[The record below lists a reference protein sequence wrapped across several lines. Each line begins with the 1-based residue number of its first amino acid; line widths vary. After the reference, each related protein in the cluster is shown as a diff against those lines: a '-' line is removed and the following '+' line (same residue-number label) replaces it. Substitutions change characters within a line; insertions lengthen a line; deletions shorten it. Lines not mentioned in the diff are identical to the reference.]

1 MVDQREID
9 DIVRHF
15 EDLEDPRSEVNL
27 QHPLISVVVIGLMA
41 VLAGATGPTAIARW
55 AQPKADELLNVL
67 PLPNGI
73 PRKDVFR
80 RVLSALKPETFQTCF
95 ANWLASL
102 RAGAAAATGIDQ
114 PILAVDGKTLRRS
127 HDRRKGLGALHS
139 VSVWASEFGLTLGQ
153 VATDQKS
160 NEITAIPEVLKL
172 VDLQGAIVT
181 IDAMGTQK
189 AIAAQ
194 VVDSGADYVFGL
206 KGNQSKLHEAVADY
220 AVEQWENDFAD
231 AQARRHVT
239 TEKAH
244 GREETRTYIQM
255 PAPKSL
261 PGFHLW
267 KGLLTIGL
275 VVHECLRNGKETH
288 EVRYYISSLAMG
300 VKRFAHAVRSH
311 WGIENACHW
320 SLDVTYRED
329 DSRIRDAR
337 MRENFAWLNR
347 FTLSLLKQ
355 HPCKDSVAMKRR
367 SCGWDFDFMTEVL
380 AGREG

>member
-1 MVDQREID
+1 MVDQCEID

-27 QHPLISVVVIGLMA
+27 QHPLISVVVISLMA
-41 VLAGATGPTAIARW
+41 VLAGAAGPTAIARW
-55 AQPKADELLNVL
+55 AQLKADELLNVL

-80 RVLSALKPETFQTCF
+80 RVLCALKPEAFQTCF
-95 ANWLASL
+95 TNWLASL
-102 RAGAAAATGIDQ
+102 RAGAAAATGIHQ

-153 VATDQKS
+153 VATEEKS
-160 NEITAIPEVLKL
+160 NEITAIPQVLKL
-172 VDLQGAIVT
+172 VDLRGAIVT

-194 VVDSGADYVFGL
+194 IVDSKADFVFGL
-206 KGNQSKLHEAVADY
+206 KGNQSKLHEAVANY
-220 AVEQWENDFAD
+220 VVEQWENDFAD

-239 TEKAH
+239 TEKGH
-244 GREETRTYIQM
+244 GREETRTYLQM

-261 PGFHLW
+261 PGFHQW

-320 SLDVTYRED
+320 CLDVTYRED
-329 DSRIRDAR
+329 ESRIRDAR

-355 HPCKDSVAMKRR
+355 HPRKDSVAMKRR

-380 AGREG
+380 AGKEG

>member
-1 MVDQREID
+1 MVDQHEID

-27 QHPLISVVVIGLMA
+27 QHPLISVVVISLMA
-41 VLAGATGPTAIARW
+41 VLAGANGPTAIARW
-55 AQPKADELLNVL
+55 ALLKADELLNVL

-80 RVLSALKPETFQTCF
+80 RVLSALKPEAFQTCF

-102 RAGAAAATGIDQ
+102 RAAAAATGIDQ

-127 HDRRKGLGALHS
+127 HDRRKGLGAMHS

-153 VATDQKS
+153 VATEEKS

-206 KGNQSKLHEAVADY
+206 KGNQSKLHEAAADY
-220 AVEQWENDFAD
+220 VVEQWENDFAD
-231 AQARRHVT
+231 AQARCHVT
-239 TEKAH
+239 TEKGH
-244 GREETRTYIQM
+244 GRVETRTYIQM

-261 PGFHLW
+261 PGFNLW
-267 KGLLTIGL
+267 KGLLTIGV
-275 VVHECLRNGKETH
+275 VVHDCLRNGKETH
-288 EVRYYISSLAMG
+288 EVRYYIRCHRA
-300 VKRFAHAVRSH
+300 VKTSH
-311 WGIENACHW
+311 YGRNE
-320 SLDVTYRED
+320 
-329 DSRIRDAR
+329 
-337 MRENFAWLNR
+337 
-347 FTLSLLKQ
+347 KQ
-355 HPCKDSVAMKRR
+355 P
-367 SCGWDFDFMTEVL
+367 F
-380 AGREG
+380 

>member
-27 QHPLISVVVIGLMA
+27 QHPLISVVVISLMA

-55 AQPKADELLNVL
+55 AQLKADELLNVL

-80 RVLSALKPETFQTCF
+80 RVLSALKPEAFQTCF

-153 VATDQKS
+153 VATEEKS
-160 NEITAIPEVLKL
+160 NEITAIPQVLKL

-220 AVEQWENDFAD
+220 VVEQWENDFAD

-329 DSRIRDAR
+329 ESRIRDTR

-380 AGREG
+380 AGKEG

>member
-27 QHPLISVVVIGLMA
+27 QHPLISVVVISLMA
-41 VLAGATGPTAIARW
+41 VLAGAAGPTAIARW
-55 AQPKADELLNVL
+55 ALLKADELLNVL

-80 RVLSALKPETFQTCF
+80 RVLCALKPEAFQTCF

-102 RAGAAAATGIDQ
+102 RARAAAATGIDQ

-153 VATDQKS
+153 VATEEKS
-160 NEITAIPEVLKL
+160 NEITAIPQVLKL
-172 VDLQGAIVT
+172 VDLQGAVVT

-194 VVDSGADYVFGL
+194 IVDSKADYVFGL
-206 KGNQSKLHEAVADY
+206 KGNQSKLHDAAADY
-220 AVEQWENDFAD
+220 VVEQWENDFAD
-231 AQARRHVT
+231 AQARRYVT
-239 TEKAH
+239 TEKGH
-244 GREETRTYIQM
+244 GRQETRTYIQM

-267 KGLLTIGL
+267 KGLLTIGV
-275 VVHECLRNGKETH
+275 VVHECLRNGKETE

-311 WGIENACHW
+311 WGIENTCHW
-320 SLDVTYRED
+320 CLDVTYRED
-329 DSRIRDAR
+329 ESRIRDTR

-367 SCGWDFDFMTEVL
+367 SCGWDFNFMTEVL
-380 AGREG
+380 AGKEG